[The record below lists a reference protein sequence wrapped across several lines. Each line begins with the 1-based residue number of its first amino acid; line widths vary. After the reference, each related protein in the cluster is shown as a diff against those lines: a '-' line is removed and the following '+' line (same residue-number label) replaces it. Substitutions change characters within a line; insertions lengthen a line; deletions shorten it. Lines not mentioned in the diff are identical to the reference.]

1 MLSVLPPTNQTRIAT
16 NHVVAGCV
24 KLLHKVESGSSLCNN
39 ICICCAFYRC
49 SKWRH
54 SRVLSD
60 SYVRGRQFN
69 SWGGGEGRGGWF
81 WKKISCKRL
90 TEEKNWMQHKC
101 NRKLM
106 GKKREKIILPTR
118 LLEKKILDDQKS
130 PNSLPPA
137 PPLPSRLKW
146 SAPNIPFYR
155 YTGHIELIRFKGGM
169 SKIRCTRLVLE
180 TRSFTVYFSGKRRSL

>member
-69 SWGGGEGRGGWF
+69 SWGGGEGRGGVGDFEKKFPASAWRK
-81 WKKISCKRL
+81 KKIGRSENVIESL
-90 TEEKNWMQHKC
+90 WEKK
-101 NRKLM
+101 
-106 GKKREKIILPTR
+106 GKNILPTR

-130 PNSLPPA
+130 PNSSPRPFPQELNGR
-137 PPLPSRLKW
+137 PLIYLFTDTAAILNWFDLRGAWARSV
-146 SAPNIPFYR
+146 
-155 YTGHIELIRFKGGM
+155 
-169 SKIRCTRLVLE
+169 VLA
-180 TRSFTVYFSGKRRSL
+180 